1 MTPRDDAER
10 VLGQIERGEVLAGA
24 AGARAIAARHEAA
37 YGRAVWPTTMLRPPA
52 PVALRHQEHCDPRVS
67 TGCSCQPLRGAA

>member
-1 MTPRDDAER
+1 MIRQSDTER
-10 VLGQIERGEVLAGA
+10 VLAQIRRGEVLAGR

-37 YGRAVWPTTMLRPPA
+37 YGQEVWPTTALRPPA
-52 PVALRHQEHCDPRVS
+52 PVPLRHEEHCDPSVS